1 MIRMPNA
8 WDPGSAKIMQAA
20 GAEAFGTTSAGIVYT
35 QGLPDYE
42 GALSRDECLRVVQE
56 MTDAVTVPISVDSE
70 DGNGDTP
77 EDVAETFKMMI
88 EAGAMVGSIEDHQ

>member
-1 MIRMPNA
+1 MEQQVPALSIPR
-8 WDPGSAKIMQAA
+8 
-20 GAEAFGTTSAGIVYT
+20 
-35 QGLPDYE
+35 GLPDYE

-56 MTDAVTVPISVDSE
+56 MTNAVTVPISVDSE